1 VSTGGHL
8 VTIHSEHP
16 FLPPE
21 PDRDPVRRLRARV
34 GATVTL
40 WTAGAGAERA
50 GLTVSS
56 YLVAAGEPSRV
67 VALLHPESDL
77 LERLEEEG
85 TAVVAL
91 LGWRQRDVADV
102 FAGVRP
108 APGGPFRSGS
118 WEQTAWGPR
127 LLDVPTW
134 AGVRRRHPRRRVV
147 ASGRGGRRA
156 RGARRRRRAAGAPAR
171 PVPAARR
178 LTDLLVAQAI
188 P

>member
-1 VSTGGHL
+1 M
-8 VTIHSEHP
+8 TIHSEHP

-21 PDRDPVRRLRARV
+21 PERDPARRLRGRV

-40 WTAGAGAERA
+40 WTAGVGAERV

-56 YLVAAGEPSRV
+56 YLVAAGEPARI

-108 APGGPFRSGS
+108 APGGPFRGSG

-127 LLDVPTW
+127 LADVATW
-134 AGVRRRHPRRRVV
+134 AGVRLDAAATHDVGWSRLVEVVVEHVELGDEDSPLVHRR
-147 ASGRGGRRA
+147 GRYQ
-156 RGARRRRRAAGAPAR
+156 R
-171 PVPAARR
+171 PDA
-178 LTDLLVAQAI
+178 
-188 P
+188 